1 MADPRFF
8 ANQGPHS
15 LGRLAEICGAALAAN
30 ADPEMLIADVA
41 PLDVA
46 GPGDISFLDNL
57 RYLDSFRDT
66 RAGACIV
73 APEHAGKA
81 PAATR
86 LLLSAEPYKAYA
98 RVAQAF
104 YPPPPVRA
112 GVHSTAVIA
121 ASARLGEDV
130 AVGPC
135 AVVGE
140 GVVIGAR
147 TAIGAQAVIAANVEI
162 GGDCDIGPLASLSHC
177 RIGDRV
183 TVHAGA
189 RIGQA
194 GFGFAPNPAGH
205 VPVPQLGRVLIGDDC
220 RIGANTTIDRGAG
233 PDTVIGAGTWIDNL
247 VQIGHNV
254 RLGERCIVVAQVGIS
269 GSTRLGNFVALGG
282 QAGLT
287 GHLKIGD
294 GAQIAAQAGVM
305 NDVSAGETVFGSP
318 AGPIKDVFRQ
328 IAMVRRL
335 AREGNKGND

>member
-8 ANQGPHS
+8 AKRGPHR
-15 LGRLAEICGAALAAN
+15 LGHLAEICGAALAKG
-30 ADPEMLIADVA
+30 ADPEMMIEDVA
-41 PLDVA
+41 PLDTA
-46 GPGDISFLDNL
+46 GAAEISFLDNV
-57 RYLDSFRDT
+57 RYLGAFRQT

-73 APEHAGKA
+73 APEHAVKA

-104 YPPPPVRA
+104 YPRPTARP
-112 GVHSTAVIA
+112 GVHPTAVVA
-121 ASARLGEDV
+121 ASARLAKGVEIGPGAVIDEGV
-130 AVGPC
+130 SVGP
-135 AVVGE
+135 
-140 GVVIGAR
+140 R
-147 TAIGAQAVIAANVEI
+147 TAIGAKAVIAAHVEI
-162 GGDCDIGPLASLSHC
+162 GTDCEIGPLASLSHC
-177 RIGDRV
+177 RVGNRV
-183 TVHAGA
+183 TIQPGA
-189 RIGQA
+189 CIGQA
-194 GFGFAPNPAGH
+194 GFGFAPDPSGH

-220 RIGANTTIDRGAG
+220 RIGANTTIDRGSG

-254 RLGERCIVVAQVGIS
+254 CLGERCIVVAQVGIS

-305 NDVSAGETVFGSP
+305 NDVPAGQTVFGSP
-318 AGPIKDVFRQ
+318 AGPIKEVFRQ
-328 IAMVRRL
+328 IAMVRRM
-335 AREGNKGND
+335 AREGSKGDD